1 MRVKELVP
9 SKVWKKRYRHIR
21 DFERMIDDEGT
32 QVVKVF
38 LNLSKEEQR
47 LRMQDRV
54 DDPTERWK
62 FNRGDLAE
70 RARWPAYQEAFEH
83 ALRETSTTH
92 APWYGVP
99 ADHKWARNLA
109 VAQILLHHLSEI
121 GPEFPEAEAGI
132 EGIVV
137 E

>member
-1 MRVKELVP
+1 MTSP
-9 SKVWKKRYRHIR
+9 SV
-21 DFERMIDDEGT
+21 
-32 QVVKVF
+32 
-38 LNLSKEEQR
+38 
-47 LRMQDRV
+47 
-54 DDPTERWK
+54 
-62 FNRGDLAE
+62 
-70 RARWPAYQEAFEH
+70 RAWPDYQEAFEH

-92 APWYGVP
+92 APWYVVP

-121 GPEFPEAEAGI
+121 DPEFPEAEAGI